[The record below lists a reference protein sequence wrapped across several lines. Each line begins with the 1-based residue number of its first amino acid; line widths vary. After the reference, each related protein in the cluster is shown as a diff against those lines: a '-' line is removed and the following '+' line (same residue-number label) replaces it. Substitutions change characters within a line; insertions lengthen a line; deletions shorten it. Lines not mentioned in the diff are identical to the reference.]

1 MPKFTLKLNQF
12 AKGKVKVYNLLI
24 DDIDQFDA
32 FEDNLEE
39 KYNSQF
45 ISFAATIS
53 QMSENKKPPPRGK
66 RRKIGGIKNAAEMRS
81 RDLRLYY
88 LVIEEYGYT
97 ICLGGLKKNQKKD
110 IKRLKSLKE
119 EIENQIKKHGEI
131 EIKKD

>member
-1 MPKFTLKLNQF
+1 MSKFALKLNQF
-12 AKGKVKVYNLLI
+12 AKGAVKVYNLLI
-24 DDIDQFDA
+24 DDIDQFDY

-39 KYNSQF
+39 KYNPQF
-45 ISFAATIS
+45 VSFAATIS

-66 RRKIGGIKNAAEMRS
+66 RRKLKGIENAAEMRS

-110 IKRLKSLKE
+110 IRRLKSLKKE
-119 EIENQIKKHGEI
+119 LENQIKKDGKI
-131 EIKKD
+131 EIKED